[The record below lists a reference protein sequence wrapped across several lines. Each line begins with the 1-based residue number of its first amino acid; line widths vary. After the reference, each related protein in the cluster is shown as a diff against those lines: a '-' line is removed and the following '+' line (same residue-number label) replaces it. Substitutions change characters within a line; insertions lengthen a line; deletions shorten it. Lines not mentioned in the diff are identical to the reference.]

1 MLILKIGKSWVII
14 CRSIVIYS
22 NEKNDMFISKTETFS
37 EYYVI
42 FADVNKIDLP
52 LWKTKTAL
60 FSTKNDLKVC
70 QVSLPFPV

>member
-37 EYYVI
+37 QYYVI

-52 LWKTKTAL
+52 L
-60 FSTKNDLKVC
+60 
-70 QVSLPFPV
+70 